1 MKEVTQLNRSAFML
15 TFSAICLAINLVLG
29 MVMQSL
35 KIPLLYLDTLG
46 TMLGAAVLGPWYGAA
61 IGGLTNVVQGVLT
74 NPVNIPFALVNVAIG
89 LTVGWVARRYGFGWK
104 VALPTGLF
112 LAVAAPLVGTPIAI
126 WIFGGLGGSGTDF
139 LVLWLLKSGQGIFSA
154 AFWPRIVGNLV
165 DKIGCALLTAFL
177 LKRIPLAQLLP
188 GKRML

>member
-1 MKEVTQLNRSAFML
+1 MKKSAFPI
-15 TFSAICLAINLVLG
+15 TFSAVCLAINLVLG

-74 NPVNIPFALVNVAIG
+74 NPANIPFALVNVAIG
-89 LTVGWVARRYGFGWK
+89 LTVGWTARRYGFGWK
-104 VALPTGLF
+104 VALPVGFF

-126 WIFGGLGGSGTDF
+126 WIYGGLGGSGTDF

-154 AFWPRIVGNLV
+154 AFWPRIAGNLV

-177 LKRIPLAQLLP
+177 LQRIPLEMWLP
-188 GKRML
+188 RRSALRAE

>member
-1 MKEVTQLNRSAFML
+1 MNRSSFML
-15 TFSAICLAINLVLG
+15 TFSAICLALNLVLG
-29 MVMQSL
+29 FLMQTL

-46 TMLGAAVLGPWYGAA
+46 TMIGAAVLGPWYGVA

-89 LTVGWVARRYGFGWK
+89 LTVGWVARRYGFGWRS
-104 VALPTGLF
+104 ALPTGVF
-112 LAVAAPLVGTPIAI
+112 LAIVAPLVGTPIAI
-126 WIFGGLGGSGTDF
+126 WIYGGLGGSGTDF

-154 AFWPRIVGNLV
+154 AFWPRIAGNLV

-177 LKRIPLAQLLP
+177 LKRIPLEQLLP
-188 GKRML
+188 SQLAVRLK